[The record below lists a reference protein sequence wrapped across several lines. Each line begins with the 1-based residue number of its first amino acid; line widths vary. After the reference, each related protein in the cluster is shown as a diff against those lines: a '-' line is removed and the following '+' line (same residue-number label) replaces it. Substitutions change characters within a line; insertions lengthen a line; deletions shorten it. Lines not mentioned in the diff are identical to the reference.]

1 MFRRIVIAY
10 AAHHYDVLMKKNMVM
25 IEATYVPKYTYV
37 YFDMCYDLLVL
48 KMLSVSLRSVTYQ
61 FPGWEHA
68 LTPRANNRG
77 WARET
82 ERQREWVSEWE
93 NRPRNGFMP
102 IQARDSLHNNRWKI
116 ALLLIFI
123 FIRNDNR
130 FSRIHCNPRS
140 YVPLHIAC
148 VCVYVCKYLYS
159 DVNNNVVMYFLCWSI
174 DFDV

>member
-25 IEATYVPKYTYV
+25 IEATYV

-48 KMLSVSLRSVTYQ
+48 KMLSVSLWSVTYQ

-82 ERQREWVSEWE
+82 ARVSERE

-123 FIRNDNR
+123 FIFIRNDNR

-140 YVPLHIAC
+140 YVPLHIVCVC